1 MIKNIV
7 LDIGNVLIPFSWR
20 QHLDQPDFQMK

>member
-7 LDIGNVLIPFSWR
+7 LDIGNVLIPFSCGSIWII
-20 QHLDQPDFQMK
+20 LDFQMK